1 MTARDRDQILNG
13 QPWNFNGHVI
23 ALQAITGEEQPSE
36 LNPHL
41 CPIWVR
47 IYNLPLNL
55 RDEQSVLRIGSC
67 LGKFLDYDK
76 SEECLMGKYARAR
89 VMVDL
94 QKPLKRGTNIKVAQN
109 RNGHTIKSCP
119 DNDDNQEEEENQT
132 WPFGKWMRASPK
144 NITRVRKY
152 GYAETGKL
160 LKKTLFN
167 ENENEG
173 NKGEGN
179 NQAEQENQ
187 PEPTE
192 QAEKGNSNSCDEHIT
207 AQSLECVAEVLQ
219 QIKLSPIASQQH
231 TTEGPDKQAER
242 ETQSNEDSPS
252 PTEIKKPSGLK
263 NWKKLIRENKGSPT
277 ITIGNCVGGK
287 RTEMEIDGEE
297 DGEQGGEKKHR
308 TDMVIDEGSA
318 VLDDQHCRE
327 Q

>member
-1 MTARDRDQILNG
+1 MN
-13 QPWNFNGHVI
+13 N
-23 ALQAITGEEQPSE
+23 
-36 LNPHL
+36 
-41 CPIWVR
+41 
-47 IYNLPLNL
+47 
-55 RDEQSVLRIGSC
+55 QSLESGSS

-109 RNGHTIKSCP
+109 RNGKIFFKYERLPDFCYACGMLGHTIKSCP

-144 NITRVRKY
+144 KITRVRKD

-173 NKGEGN
+173 NKGEGK

-187 PEPTE
+187 PEPTG
-192 QAEKGNSNSCDEHIT
+192 QAEKGTSSSCDEQIT
-207 AQSLECVAEVLQ
+207 AQSLESVAEVFQ
-219 QIKLSPIASQQH
+219 QIKLSPMASQQQ
-231 TTEGPDKQAER
+231 TTEGPNKQAER

-263 NWKKLIRENKGSPT
+263 NWKKLIRANKGPPT
-277 ITIGNCVGGK
+277 TTIGKCAGGK

-297 DGEQGGEKKHR
+297 DEEQGGEKKHR